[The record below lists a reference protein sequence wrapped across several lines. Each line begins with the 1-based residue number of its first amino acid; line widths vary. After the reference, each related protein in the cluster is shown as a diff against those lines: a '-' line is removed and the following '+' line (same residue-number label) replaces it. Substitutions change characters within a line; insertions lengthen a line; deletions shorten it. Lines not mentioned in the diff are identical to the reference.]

1 MISVTLHY
9 CMSLIGNARNVMSY
23 SCTGN
28 VSNLYRNVA
37 MLYHCFECLPLAAIT
52 DRSSIKRE
60 RERESIY
67 ITTSHCVGC

>member
-1 MISVTLHY
+1 MISVTLHNVISVTLHY

-37 MLYHCFECLPLAAIT
+37 MLYHCLNVF
-52 DRSSIKRE
+52 R
-60 RERESIY
+60 
-67 ITTSHCVGC
+67 

>member
-52 DRSSIKRE
+52 DRSSIKL
-60 RERESIY
+60 IVFQFPKD
-67 ITTSHCVGC
+67 ITLATSDKA